1 MEHGTGSWA
10 RAVESGI
17 DDDVTSALAQRLA
30 RTSRHVGEDA
40 SIRDPCDRDRYP
52 TGQDPRYEGLGE
64 EPTKEATSRARA
76 DEGGIVIYTWE

>member
-30 RTSRHVGEDA
+30 RTSRYVGEDA

-52 TGQDPRYEGLGE
+52 TGQDTRHEWLGE

-76 DEGGIVIYTWE
+76 DEGGIAIYLGE